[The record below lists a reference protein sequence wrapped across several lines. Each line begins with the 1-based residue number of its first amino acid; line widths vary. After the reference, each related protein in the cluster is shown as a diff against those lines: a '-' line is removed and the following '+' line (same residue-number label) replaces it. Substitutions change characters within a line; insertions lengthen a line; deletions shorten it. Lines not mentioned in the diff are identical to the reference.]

1 MENLSKLSAE
11 DLRKLQKGIIEEL
24 SRRDN
29 EAWNIAADN
38 FKKAYDELM
47 RIGFGAPQVVVSV
60 FQEDKG
66 YEITERTEIIDLLIN
81 KENKTITFEAEGIC
95 LE

>member
-38 FKKAYDELM
+38 FKKAYEELM
-47 RIGFGAPQVVVSV
+47 RIGFGAPQVMV
-60 FQEDKG
+60 
-66 YEITERTEIIDLLIN
+66 EITNEEDDWDIVEYTEVIN
-81 KENKTITFEAEGIC
+81 FIVDKTNKTITFEVE
-95 LE
+95 EVFV

>member
-29 EAWNIAADN
+29 EAWDTAADN

-47 RIGFGAPQVVVSV
+47 RIGFGAPQVMVEVTAEEEGWHTVEHVEILDIVV
-60 FQEDKG
+60 DK
-66 YEITERTEIIDLLIN
+66 TN
-81 KENKTITFEAEGIC
+81 KAITFEVE
-95 LE
+95 EVFV

>member
-47 RIGFGAPQVVVSV
+47 RIGFGAPRVMVGITHEDDGWDTVEHTEV
-60 FQEDKG
+60 FNLIVDK
-66 YEITERTEIIDLLIN
+66 T
-81 KENKTITFEAEGIC
+81 NKTIT
-95 LE
+95 LEVEEVFV

>member
-11 DLRKLQKGIIEEL
+11 DLKKLQKGIIEEL

-29 EAWNIAADN
+29 EAWDIAADN

-47 RIGFGAPQVVVSV
+47 RIGFGALRVMVEVTTEEEGWHV
-60 FQEDKG
+60 AEHV
-66 YEITERTEIIDLLIN
+66 EILDLIVD
-81 KENKTITFEAEGIC
+81 KENKTITFEAEEVVI
-95 LE
+95 

>member
-24 SRRDN
+24 SRRNN

-47 RIGFGAPQVVVSV
+47 RIGFDAPRVMVGITDEAEEWSTVEYTEV
-60 FQEDKG
+60 INLTIDK
-66 YEITERTEIIDLLIN
+66 TN
-81 KENKTITFEAEGIC
+81 KAITFEVE
-95 LE
+95 EVFV

>member
-11 DLRKLQKGIIEEL
+11 DLKRLQKGILEEL

-29 EAWNIAADN
+29 EAWNTAADN

-47 RIGFGAPQVVVSV
+47 RIGFGAPRVMVEVANEENGWNTTEQVEILNVVVDKTYKAITLEVEEV
-60 FQEDKG
+60 FV
-66 YEITERTEIIDLLIN
+66 
-81 KENKTITFEAEGIC
+81 
-95 LE
+95 

>member
-29 EAWNIAADN
+29 EAWDIAADN

-47 RIGFGAPQVVVSV
+47 RIGFGAPQVMVGITNEAEYQDTVEYAEILNLIV
-60 FQEDKG
+60 DKTNKK
-66 YEITERTEIIDLLIN
+66 ITIEVEEIII
-81 KENKTITFEAEGIC
+81 
-95 LE
+95 

>member
-11 DLRKLQKGIIEEL
+11 DLRKLQKGILEEL

-38 FKKAYDELM
+38 FKKAYEELM
-47 RIGFGAPQVVVSV
+47 RIGFGAPRVMVEVIH
-60 FQEDKG
+60 EDIN
-66 YEITERTEIIDLLIN
+66 YEAVEDLEVINLCID
-81 KENKTITFEAEGIC
+81 KENKTIALETEGIC